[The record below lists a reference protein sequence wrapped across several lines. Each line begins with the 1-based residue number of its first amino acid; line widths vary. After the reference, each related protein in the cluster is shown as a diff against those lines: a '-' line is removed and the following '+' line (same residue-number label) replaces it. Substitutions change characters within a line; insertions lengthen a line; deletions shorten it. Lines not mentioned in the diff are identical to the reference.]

1 MTREGPFDLQ
11 GRTCL
16 VTGSTDGHG
25 KAVALALAARGAE
38 VVLHA
43 RSREKALAVRDEVA
57 RAAGGKAPEILLA
70 DLARPSEIDSAVA
83 SYLES
88 GRPLHVLVNNAGLVG
103 LSRRV
108 DDAGLEL
115 TFAVNYLA
123 MFRLTLGLL
132 PRLQESGPA
141 RIVNVS
147 SDTYRI
153 AKLDLDD
160 LQLERDY
167 TMMKAYGQ
175 SKLAIVY
182 FTLELARRLAGA
194 AGRADGAEGGLGA
207 SSLRSAVDGS
217 GRWVTVNAVDPGPV
231 ASNIGADN
239 PGLAYRLVGPLIRG
253 FFPSAARAAR
263 TAVRV
268 ATDPALERSP
278 GGYWRSNKRREK
290 PLDFDPAL
298 SRALWEK
305 SLALAGIEEPRLG

>member
-1 MTREGPFDLQ
+1 MQ

-25 KAVALALAARGAE
+25 KAVAIALAARGAD

-43 RSREKALAVRDEVA
+43 RSRDKALAVRDEVV

-70 DLARPSEIDSAVA
+70 DLARADEIDSAVE

-108 DDAGLEL
+108 NEAGLEL

-132 PRLQESGPA
+132 PRLCESGPA

-167 TMMKAYGQ
+167 NMMKAYGQ

-182 FTLELARRLAGA
+182 FTLELARRLAVATGGA
-194 AGRADGAEGGLGA
+194 AAADDAGGAFGA
-207 SSLRSAVDGS
+207 AAGARG
-217 GRWVTVNAVDPGPV
+217 VTVNAVDPGPV

-263 TAVRV
+263 TALRV
-268 ATDPALERSP
+268 ATDPSLEQAT
-278 GGYWRSNKRREK
+278 GGYYRSGKRRAK
-290 PLDFDPAL
+290 PLEFDAEL

-305 SLALAGIEEPRLG
+305 SLALAGIPEPRIG

>member
-1 MTREGPFDLQ
+1 MAENRADMR

-25 KAVALALAARGAE
+25 KAVALALAARGAD

-43 RSREKALAVRDEVA
+43 RSREKALAVREEVA
-57 RAAGGKAPEILLA
+57 RAAGGKPPEILLA
-70 DLARPSEIDSAVA
+70 DLANPDEIDAAVA
-83 SYLES
+83 SYLAS

-103 LSRRV
+103 LSRRTNA
-108 DDAGLEL
+108 AGHEL
-115 TFAVNYLA
+115 TFSVNYLA
-123 MFRLTLGLL
+123 MVRLTLGLL
-132 PRLQESGPA
+132 PRLRESEPA

-160 LQLERDY
+160 LMLEREY
-167 TMMKAYGQ
+167 SMMKAYAQ

-182 FTLELARRLAGA
+182 FTLELARRLETN
-194 AGRADGAEGGLGA
+194 R
-207 SSLRSAVDGS
+207 
-217 GRWVTVNAVDPGPV
+217 VTVNAVDPGPV

-263 TAVRV
+263 TALLV
-268 ATDPALERSP
+268 ATDPALAHET
-278 GGYWRSNKRREK
+278 GGYWRSGKRRAK
-290 PLDFDPAL
+290 PLDFDAAL
-298 SRALWEK
+298 SQALWRK
-305 SLALAGIEEPRLG
+305 TLALCGLAEPAIG

>member
-1 MTREGPFDLQ
+1 MGAQRGRAGGDLT

-16 VTGSTDGHG
+16 VTGATDGHG
-25 KAVALALAARGAE
+25 KAVAIALAARGAD
-38 VVLHA
+38 VVLHG
-43 RSREKALAVRDEVA
+43 RSREKTLAVRDEVA

-70 DLARPSEIDSAVA
+70 DLARPEEIDAAVE
-83 SYLES
+83 SYLAS

-103 LSRRV
+103 LSRRTN
-108 DDAGLEL
+108 AQGLEL

-123 MFRLTLGLL
+123 LFRLTLGLL
-132 PRLQESGPA
+132 PRLSESAPA

-160 LQLERDY
+160 LQLERGY
-167 TMMKAYGQ
+167 SMTKAYAQ

-182 FTLELARRLAGA
+182 FTLELARRLEAAGA
-194 AGRADGAEGGLGA
+194 TAGATGAGAGR
-207 SSLRSAVDGS
+207 
-217 GRWVTVNAVDPGPV
+217 VTVNAVDPGPV

-239 PGLAYRLVGPLIRG
+239 PGLAYRLIGPLIRG

-263 TAVRV
+263 TALIL
-268 ATDPALERSP
+268 ATDPALEAET
-278 GGYWRSNKRREK
+278 GGYWRSRKRRDQ

-298 SRALWEK
+298 SRGLWER
-305 SLALAGIEEPRLG
+305 SLALCGIAEPRIG

>member
-1 MTREGPFDLQ
+1 MATGDLR
-11 GRTCL
+11 GRVCL
-16 VTGSTDGHG
+16 VTGATDGHG
-25 KAVALALAARGAE
+25 KAVARALARRGAE
-38 VVLHA
+38 VVVHA
-43 RSREKALAVRDEVA
+43 RNREKAQAVCEEIA
-57 RAAGGKAPEILLA
+57 RETGGRTPEILLA
-70 DLARPSEIDSAVA
+70 DLANGAEIDAAVERHLA
-83 SYLES
+83 S

-103 LSRRV
+103 LERRTN
-108 DDAGLEL
+108 AEGLEL

-132 PRLQESGPA
+132 PRLQASGPA

-160 LQLERDY
+160 LQLERGY
-167 TMMKAYGQ
+167 GMMKAYGQ

-182 FTLELARRLAGA
+182 FTLELAQRLAGR
-194 AGRADGAEGGLGA
+194 G
-207 SSLRSAVDGS
+207 
-217 GRWVTVNAVDPGPV
+217 VTVNAVDPGPV

-253 FFPSAARAAR
+253 LFPSAARAAR
-263 TAVRV
+263 TAVSL
-268 ATDPALERSP
+268 ASDPALEGES
-278 GGYWRSNKRREK
+278 GGYYRSGKRREK

-305 SLALAGIEEPRLG
+305 SLALCGIAEPRIG